1 MSCYNGYMSE
11 ELQTIADRIGKKSV
25 AIDGERKKV
34 ANLEGQ
40 IALYERSKVKLEASM
55 AEKQAEVELLLDIQ
69 NQIVPLIAER
79 DRLSGEMAKLV
90 THYNQFTWSEDMPWE
105 QKLESSPYNGLRDEK
120 FRIVAEIDK
129 LVKQANKIYY
139 RR

>member
-1 MSCYNGYMSE
+1 MSE

-40 IALYERSKVKLEASM
+40 IALYGRSKDKLEASI
-55 AEKQAEVELLLDIQ
+55 AEKEAEVELLLDIQ
-69 NQIVPLIAER
+69 NEIKPLMVER
-79 DRLSGEMAKLV
+79 DRLSVEMAKLV
-90 THYNQFTWSEDMPWE
+90 THYAQFEWREDMPFE
-105 QKLESSPYNGLRDEK
+105 EKLESSAYNGLRDEK
-120 FRIVAEIDK
+120 FRIVAEIDR